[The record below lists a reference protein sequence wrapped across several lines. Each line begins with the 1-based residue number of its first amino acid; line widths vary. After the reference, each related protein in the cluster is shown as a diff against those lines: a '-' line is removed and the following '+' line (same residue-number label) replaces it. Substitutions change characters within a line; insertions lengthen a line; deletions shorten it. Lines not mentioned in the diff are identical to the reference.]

1 MAKTLVIVE
10 SPAKART
17 LERFLGDQ
25 YQVKASYGH
34 VRDLPETSDQ
44 VPDEIRK
51 KKWGRLGIDTDGDFK
66 PYYVVPD
73 DKRKHVAELKTALKG
88 ASEVMLATDPDREG
102 ESISWHLLQVL
113 KPKVPVKRIV
123 FHEITKK
130 AIDQA
135 VKDAHVVDDNLVR
148 AQESRRILDRLYG
161 YTVSPV
167 LWKKV
172 QTGLSAG
179 RVQSVAVR
187 IIVDRE
193 EERLAFRTARYSD
206 LDARFAADGRSFGG
220 TLARIGDV
228 RIASGKDFDCN
239 GALTGKNVRLL
250 SEADAVAL
258 ADVLDR
264 NLPWTVTS
272 VEAKPGIERPPAP
285 FTTSTLTQEASRKL
299 GFSTQRTMQ
308 SAQRLFQEGHISYH
322 RTDSTTLGEEALA
335 DSSRAIREMFGD
347 EYTGGPRRYQTK
359 VKNAQEAHE
368 AIRPTNFTS
377 AAAALVS
384 VVGGDDLR
392 LYELIWK
399 RTMASQMVDARV
411 LRTTIEISA
420 NAANGELAIFTAAG
434 KAIEF
439 AGFRR
444 AYVEG
449 SDDPSAELEEQ
460 ETLLPTLTVGER
472 IAKTQTRVRLVAL
485 ESKVHETSPPARY
498 TEASLVKELE
508 RIGVGRPS
516 TYAATIGTIE
526 RRGYVFR
533 QGKALVPSFTAF
545 AVTRLLREHF
555 GDLVDVAFTAEMEE
569 DLDQISRGEREWL
582 DFIRQFYRGDAH
594 HRGLEEA
601 VKQAE
606 ERADYPL
613 IDVGIEPDSGAMMCV
628 RIGRYGPFL
637 QLGEGGPGKTAGLP
651 PTLPPAD
658 LTVERAMA
666 LVRAKAEGPRV
677 LGVDPTTGM
686 NVYAINGRFGTYVQL
701 GEMPEK
707 GSKEKPRRSSL
718 TGALTESTVTLDEA
732 LKLLELPRELGLHAE
747 SGQPI
752 VAGLGRFG
760 PYVKHGDDYR
770 SLEAT
775 DDLFTVDLERAVAL
789 LAAPKRSARQA
800 AKRVI
805 RKIEATDG
813 GAALQ
818 VLEGR
823 YGPYV
828 TDGELNASIPRGS
841 DPATLSLDEARAL
854 IEARRGAAPSPRRG
868 RRGAGGASRRGRRPA
883 RPVEEAVAAP
893 PQKAKV
899 KAKAKATVKAKAKI
913 KAKLKPEGVEPPL
926 RKRAS

>member
-10 SPAKART
+10 SPTKART
-17 LERFLGDQ
+17 LERFLGDR
-25 YQVKASYGH
+25 YSVKSSFGH
-34 VRDLPETSDQ
+34 VRDLPESASQ
-44 VPDEIRK
+44 VPLEIK
-51 KKWGRLGIDTDGDFK
+51 KEKWGRLGVDVDGDFK

-73 DKRKHVAELKTALKG
+73 DKRKNVQDLKTALKG

-130 AIDQA
+130 AVEQA
-135 VKDAHVVDDNLVR
+135 ILDAHDVDDNLVR

-187 IIVDRE
+187 LIVDRE
-193 EERLAFRTARYSD
+193 EERLAFHTARYSD
-206 LDARFAADGRSFGG
+206 LAAQFTADGRTFGG
-220 TLARIGDV
+220 TLTRVGDV
-228 RIASGKDFDCN
+228 RIASGKDFDAD
-239 GALTGKNVRLL
+239 GVLVGKNVRLL
-250 SEADAVAL
+250 SDADAVAL
-258 ADVLDR
+258 VGTLNA
-264 NLPWTVTS
+264 NLPWSVTS
-272 VEAKPGIERPPAP
+272 VEAKPGVERPAAP

-308 SAQRLFQEGHISYH
+308 AAQRLFQDGHISYH
-322 RTDSTTLGEEALA
+322 RTDSTTLSDEALA
-335 DSSRAIREMFGD
+335 ESARAIRELFGD
-347 EYTGGPRRYQTK
+347 EYYAAPRRYATK

-368 AIRPTNFTS
+368 AIRPTNFG
-377 AAAALVS
+377 AAPASLADVS
-384 VVGGDDLR
+384 GDDLR
-392 LYELIWK
+392 VYELIWK

-420 NAANGELAIFTAAG
+420 RADGGQQAVFSASG

-449 SDDPSAELEEQ
+449 SDDPAAELEEQ
-460 ETLLPTLTVGER
+460 ETVLPTLTVGEPVDR
-472 IAKTQTRVRLVAL
+472 EKTRVRLAGL
-485 ESKVHETSPPARY
+485 EPVGHETNPPARY
-498 TEASLVKELE
+498 TEASLIKELE

-516 TYAATIGTIE
+516 TFAATIGTIE

-555 GDLVDVAFTAEMEE
+555 GDLIDVEFTAEMEE

-582 DFIRQFYRGDAH
+582 DFIKQFYRGDKH
-594 HRGLEEA
+594 HRGLEDA

-606 ERADYPL
+606 ERAEYPL
-613 IDVGIEPDSGAMMCV
+613 IDVGPDPDSGDMIRV

-637 QLGEGGPGKTAGLP
+637 QQGEGGPGRTAGIP
-651 PTLPPAD
+651 PTLAPAD
-658 LTVERAMA
+658 LTVEKSIA
-666 LVRAKAEGPRV
+666 LIRAKAEGPRL
-677 LGVDPTTGM
+677 LGVDPKTGM
-686 NVYAINGRFGTYVQL
+686 NVYAINGRFGAYVQL
-701 GEMPEK
+701 GETPEK
-707 GSKEKPRRSSL
+707 GVKEKPKRSSL
-718 TGALTESTVTLDEA
+718 TGSLTESTVTLEDA
-732 LKLLELPRELGLHAE
+732 LRLLELPRELGLHPE
-747 SGQPI
+747 SQQPI

-760 PYVKHGDDYR
+760 PYIKHGDDYR

-775 DDLFTVDLERAVAL
+775 DDLFTVDLERALAL

-805 RKIEATDG
+805 RKIDVPDG
-813 GAALQ
+813 GTALQ

-828 TDGELNASIPRGS
+828 TDGELNASIPKGT
-841 DPATLSLDEARAL
+841 DPATISLEDARAL
-854 IEARRGAAPSPRRG
+854 LDARRGAPPREPRRG
-868 RRGAGGASRRGRRPA
+868 RRVAAKGVAAKGAAARGRGRAARPA
-883 RPVEEAVAAP
+883 EDAVAPPAP
-893 PQKAKV
+893 PVKSKAKS
-899 KAKAKATVKAKAKI
+899 KPFAKKSAGRKRAV
-913 KAKLKPEGVEPPL
+913 

>member
-17 LERFLGDQ
+17 IERILKDG
-25 YQVKASYGH
+25 YEVLASYGH
-34 VRDLPETSDQ
+34 IRDLPESADEI
-44 VPDEIRK
+44 PDEIRK
-51 KKWGRLGIDTDGDFK
+51 KKWGRLGVDTDGDFK
-66 PYYVVPD
+66 PYYVVPN
-73 DKRKHVAELKTALKG
+73 DKRKHVQALKAALKG
-88 ASEVMLATDPDREG
+88 ASQVYLATDPDREG
-102 ESISWHLLQVL
+102 ESISWHLLEVL

-130 AIDQA
+130 AVEQA
-135 VKDAHVVDDNLVR
+135 IAEAHDVDDNLVR

-161 YTVSPV
+161 YTLSPV

-187 IIVDRE
+187 LIVDRE
-193 EERLAFRTARYSD
+193 EERLAFRAAKYSD
-206 LDARFAADGRSFGG
+206 LNAQFTAEGRTFPG
-220 TLARIGDV
+220 TLTRLGDV
-228 RIASGKDFDCN
+228 RVASGKDFDQN
-239 GALTGKNVRLL
+239 GVLTSKNVRLL
-250 SEADAVAL
+250 SDDDAASL
-258 ADVLDR
+258 ASVISH
-264 NLPWTVTS
+264 NLPWSVTS
-272 VEAKPGIERPPAP
+272 VEAKPGVERPAAP

-308 SAQRLFQEGHISYH
+308 SAQRLFQDGHISYH
-322 RTDSTTLGEEALA
+322 RTDSTTLSDEALTA
-335 DSSRAIREMFGD
+335 SASAIREMFGAD
-347 EYTGGPRRYQTK
+347 YYAGPRRYATK

-368 AIRPTNFTS
+368 AIRPTEFTS
-377 AAAALVS
+377 AAAALGNVLS
-384 VVGGDDLR
+384 GDDLR

-411 LRTTIEISA
+411 LRTNIEISA
-420 NAANGELAIFTAAG
+420 AADHGQQAVFSASG

-460 ETLLPTLTVGER
+460 ETVLPTLTVGEPIDR
-472 IAKTQTRVRLVAL
+472 DKARVRLTGL
-485 ESKVHETSPPARY
+485 EPVGHETNPPARY
-498 TEASLVKELE
+498 TEASLIKELE

-516 TYAATIGTIE
+516 TFAATIGTIE

-555 GDLVDVAFTAEMEE
+555 GDLIDVEFTAEMEE

-582 DFIRQFYRGDAH
+582 DFIKQFYRGDKH

-601 VKQAE
+601 VKQAQE
-606 ERADYPL
+606 TAEYPL
-613 IDVGIEPDSGAMMCV
+613 IDVGVDPDSGDKIRV

-637 QLGEGGPGKTAGLP
+637 QQGEGGPGKTAGILP
-651 PTLPPAD
+651 TQAPAD
-658 LTVERAMA
+658 LSVEKAMA
-666 LVRAKAEGPRV
+666 LIRAKAEGPRT
-677 LGVDPTTGM
+677 LGTDPKTGA
-686 NVYAINGRFGTYVQL
+686 NVYAINGRFGAYVQL

-707 GSKEKPRRSSL
+707 GSKEKPKRSSL
-718 TGALTESTVTLDEA
+718 TGSMTESTVTLGDA
-732 LKLLELPRELGLHAE
+732 LKLLELPRELGVHPDA
-747 SGQPI
+747 GTVV

-760 PYVKHGDDYR
+760 PYIKHGDDYR
-770 SLEAT
+770 SLEES
-775 DDLFTVDLERAVAL
+775 DDLFTVDLTRALAL

-805 RKIEATDG
+805 RKIDVPDG
-813 GAALQ
+813 GTALQ

-823 YGPYV
+823 FGPYV
-828 TDGELNASIPRGS
+828 TDGEVNASIPKGA
-841 DPATLSLDEARAL
+841 DPATISLEDAQAL
-854 IEARRGAAPSPRRG
+854 LEARRGAPPREPRRSRRAAASGSSRGRG
-868 RRGAGGASRRGRRPA
+868 RRAAKPA
-883 RPVEEAVAAP
+883 AMVAATP
-893 PQKAKV
+893 APVA
-899 KAKAKATVKAKAKI
+899 KAKAKAKNKP
-913 KAKLKPEGVEPPL
+913 KLKPAAAKRAVG
-926 RKRAS
+926 KRAS

>member
-10 SPAKART
+10 SPTKART

-25 YQVKASYGH
+25 YSVKSSFGH
-34 VRDLPETSDQ
+34 VRDLPESASQ
-44 VPDEIRK
+44 VPDEIK
-51 KKWGRLGIDTDGDFK
+51 KEKWGRLGVDTDGDFK

-73 DKRKHVAELKTALKG
+73 DKRKNVAELKAALKG
-88 ASEVMLATDPDREG
+88 ASSVMLATDPDREG

-130 AIDQA
+130 AVEQA
-135 VKDAHVVDDNLVR
+135 ISEAHDVDDNLVR

-161 YTVSPV
+161 YTLSPV

-187 IIVDRE
+187 LIVDRE
-193 EERLAFRTARYSD
+193 EERLAFRAARYAD
-206 LDARFAADGRSFGG
+206 LNAQFTAEGRTFPG
-220 TLARIGDV
+220 TLTRVGDV
-228 RIASGKDFDCN
+228 RVASGKDFDQQ
-239 GALTGKNVRLL
+239 GVLTGKNVRLL
-250 SEADAVAL
+250 SDEDAAAL
-258 ADVLDR
+258 ADVING
-264 NLPWTVTS
+264 NLPWSVTS
-272 VEAKPGIERPPAP
+272 VEAKPGVERPAAP

-308 SAQRLFQEGHISYH
+308 SAQRLFQDGHISYH
-322 RTDSTTLGEEALA
+322 RTDSTTLSDEALA
-335 DSSRAIREMFGD
+335 ASASAIREMFGD
-347 EYTGGPRRYQTK
+347 EYYGGARRYATK

-368 AIRPTNFTS
+368 AIRPTAFTS
-377 AAAALVS
+377 AASALGS
-384 VVGGDDLR
+384 VLSGDDLR

-411 LRTTIEISA
+411 LRTNIEISA
-420 NAANGELAIFTAAG
+420 RAGDGQLAVFSASG

-460 ETLLPTLTVGER
+460 ETVLPTLTVGEPIDR
-472 IAKTQTRVRLVAL
+472 DTARVRLSGL
-485 ESKVHETSPPARY
+485 EPVGHETNPPARY
-498 TEASLVKELE
+498 TEASLIKELE

-516 TYAATIGTIE
+516 TFAATIGTIE

-555 GDLVDVAFTAEMEE
+555 ADLVDVEFTAEMEE

-582 DFIRQFYRGDAH
+582 DFLKQFYRGDKN

-601 VKQAE
+601 VKAAQENAG
-606 ERADYPL
+606 YPL
-613 IDVGIEPDSGAMMCV
+613 IDVGVDPDSGESVRV
-628 RIGRYGPFL
+628 RIGRFGPFL
-637 QLGEGGPGKTAGLP
+637 QLGEGGPGKTAGILP
-651 PTLPPAD
+651 TQPPAD
-658 LTVERAMA
+658 LSVEKAMA
-666 LVRAKAEGPRV
+666 LLRAKAEGPRM
-677 LGVDPTTGM
+677 LGVDPNTSM
-686 NVYAINGRFGTYVQL
+686 NVYAINGRFGAYVQL
-701 GEMPEK
+701 GENPEK
-707 GSKEKPRRSSL
+707 GSKEKPKRSSL
-718 TGALTESTVTLDEA
+718 IGSMTEASVTLEEA
-732 LKLLELPRELGLHAE
+732 LKLLALPRELGVHPEA
-747 SGQPI
+747 GTVI

-760 PYVKHGDDYR
+760 PYIKHGDDYR

-775 DDLFTVDLERAVAL
+775 DDLFTVDLERALAL
-789 LAAPKRSARQA
+789 LAAPKRSSRQA

-805 RKIEATDG
+805 RKIEVPDG
-813 GAALQ
+813 GKELQ

-823 YGPYV
+823 FGPYV
-828 TDGELNASIPRGS
+828 TDGETNASIPRGT
-841 DPATLSLDEARAL
+841 DPGTISLEDAQSL
-854 IEARRGAAPSPRRG
+854 LEARRGAPPREPRRG
-868 RRGAGGASRRGRRPA
+868 RRGAAGAGSRKRRGVAVPA
-883 RPVEEAVAAP
+883 AEAVAKLAP
-893 PQKAKV
+893 AASLKT
-899 KAKAKATVKAKAKI
+899 KAKAKSKTKSKAKPRTA
-913 KAKLKPEGVEPPL
+913 V

>member
-1 MAKTLVIVE
+1 MPKTLVIVE

-17 LERFLGDQ
+17 LERFLGDK
-25 YQVKASYGH
+25 YVVKASYGH
-34 VRDLPETSDQ
+34 VRDLPESASQ

-51 KKWGRLGIDTDGDFK
+51 KKWGRLGVDTDGDFK

-73 DKRKHVAELKTALKG
+73 DKRQRVNELKAALKG

-102 ESISWHLLQVL
+102 ESISWHLLQIL
-113 KPKVPVKRIV
+113 KPKVPVRRIV

-135 VKDAHVVDDNLVR
+135 VKDAHDVDDNLVR
-148 AQESRRILDRLYG
+148 AQERRRILDRLYG
-161 YTVSPV
+161 YTLSPV

-187 IIVDRE
+187 LIVDRE
-193 EERLAFRTARYSD
+193 EERLAFRGALYSD
-206 LDARFAADGRSFGG
+206 LDAQFTADGRTFSG
-220 TLARIGDV
+220 TLTRLGDV
-228 RIASGKDFDCN
+228 RVASGKDFDAQ
-239 GALTGKNVRLL
+239 GVLTAKNVRLL
-250 SEADAVAL
+250 SNTDAATLVDSL
-258 ADVLDR
+258 SR
-264 NLPWTVTS
+264 HLPWAVTN
-272 VEAKPGIERPPAP
+272 VEARPGVERPAAP

-308 SAQRLFQEGHISYH
+308 SAQRLFQDGHISYH
-322 RTDSTTLGEEALA
+322 RTDSTTLGDEALGESA
-335 DSSRAIREMFGD
+335 RAIRELFGVD
-347 EYTGGPRRYQTK
+347 YYSAPRRYASK

-377 AAAALVS
+377 AASALEGVLT
-384 VVGGDDLR
+384 GDDLR

-411 LRTTIEISA
+411 LRTTIEIG
-420 NAANGELAIFTAAG
+420 AATGTGEQAVFTSSG
-434 KAIEF
+434 RAIEF

-460 ETLLPTLTVGER
+460 ETVLPTLSVGER
-472 IAKTQTRVRLVAL
+472 IDRNGTRVRLVGL
-485 ESKVHETSPPARY
+485 EPKGHETNPPARY
-498 TEASLVKELE
+498 TEASLIKELE

-516 TYAATIGTIE
+516 TFAATIGTIE

-555 GDLVDVAFTAEMEE
+555 GDLIDVEFTAEMEE

-582 DFIRQFYRGDAH
+582 DFIRQFYRGDKH

-606 ERADYPL
+606 EKADYPL
-613 IDVGIEPDSGAMMCV
+613 INVGVDPESDTVIRV

-651 PTLPPAD
+651 LTIAPAD
-658 LTVERAMA
+658 LTVEKAMV
-666 LVRAKAEGPRV
+666 LIRTKAEGPRL
-677 LGVDPTTGM
+677 LGVDPKTGM
-686 NVYAINGRFGTYVQL
+686 NVYAIHGRFGAYVQL
-701 GEMPEK
+701 GEAPEK
-707 GSKEKPRRSSL
+707 GVKEKPKRSSL
-718 TGALTESTVTLDEA
+718 TGGLAESAITLDEA
-732 LKLLELPRELGLHAE
+732 LKLLELPRELGVHPE
-747 SGQPI
+747 SGQSI

-760 PYVKHGDDYR
+760 PYIKLGDDYR

-775 DDLFTVDLERAVAL
+775 DDLFTVDLDRALAL

-805 RKIEATDG
+805 LRIEATDG
-813 GAALQ
+813 SAALQ

-828 TDGELNASIPRGS
+828 TDGEFNASVPKGT
-841 DPATLSLDEARAL
+841 DPTALSLADARAL
-854 IEARRGAAPSPRRG
+854 IEARRGAPPSPRRG
-868 RRGAGGASRRGRRPA
+868 RRAGKGRRAA
-883 RPVEEAVAAP
+883 RTGAP
-893 PQKAKV
+893 PLNV
-899 KAKAKATVKAKAKI
+899 KAKAKTTKAKT
-913 KAKLKPEGVEPPL
+913 KARPAG
-926 RKRAS
+926 RKRPARTRAS